1 MHIPLILYHTVGK
14 TSLHAAVAFAALHS
28 QWVRI
33 IPMISL
39 LWPTSANNSK
49 FHSERLNFLTL
60 QVQTTHETR
69 DLSTAEIIMP
79 EREPGEKNDIRKK
92 LVI

>member
-1 MHIPLILYHTVGK
+1 MPLFLYRTVAK
-14 TSLHAAVAFAALHS
+14 TSLHAAVAFAALHL

-39 LWPTSANNSK
+39 LWPALANNSK
-49 FHSERLNFLTL
+49 FHSERLNFLEL

-69 DLSTAEIIMP
+69 DLSIAEIIMP
-79 EREPGEKNDIRKK
+79 EREPGEKE
-92 LVI
+92 